1 MSDRT
6 KPPPRWAVEYVNAEG
21 SYPCDKVCA
30 PVAPHGDA
38 VHGDETSAIAT
49 AWREHDRIKAEALR
63 EAARLAREGLPVCTP
78 DWYPDGESVS
88 DEIADWLDA
97 RADGLDPGDPKGTP

>member
-6 KPPPRWAVEYVNAEG
+6 KPPPRWTVEYVNAEG

-30 PVAPHGDA
+30 PVAPHGEA

-63 EAARLAREGLPVCTP
+63 EAARRIRAC
-78 DWYPDGESVS
+78 GEDAHPWHGADLC
-88 DEIADWLDA
+88 DEMIEEME
-97 RADGLDPGDPKGTP
+97 LDPGDPKGTP